1 MSLDKDGFVCRDA
14 PRFAAAASAGIAS
27 SAAAH
32 AQATAATP
40 VRLGFVGIGG
50 RGSYHLDAALGIEGV
65 EVPALCEIRADRLER
80 AAAWVE
86 HSGRPAPRLYGR
98 GERDFERLC
107 AEEDL
112 DCVICSTSWRWH
124 AQVCLAANRHGKH
137 AVSEVP
143 IVLTVDEAW
152 SLVEAFEQTGKW
164 STLALEQVLLEVSD
178 GMYLTLLNMIRQ
190 GVLGDILHAE
200 SGYVH
205 DLRRVKFPGGSEPWR
220 LQHAIDRNGNL
231 YPDHPMNRIMPAM
244 DINRGDRF
252 AQLVSVSSRA
262 VTLNEYAAS
271 RYGSEH
277 PLAARQMAQGDY
289 NATLIRTVDGK
300 LVTLNFDTNTP
311 HPREFTRIQGTDGVF
326 FDGRGM
332 GGPRIYL
339 DGISPESHQWEDAAP
354 KMAEYRH
361 PLLDSYDPP
370 ERPALRGHGG
380 QSMKTP
386 LTWHLLIQ
394 ALQSGTAPYFDVYD
408 SVTSSVISPLSEQSV
423 ASGSRPV
430 EFPDFTRGQ
439 WKTRPPIQFPRPTAV
454 AVG

>member
-1 MSLDKDGFVCRDA
+1 MSQDRNGSIRSSVSRS
-14 PRFAAAASAGIAS
+14 AAAASAGIAS
-27 SAAAH
+27 SAVAPT
-32 AQATAATP
+32 QASAATR

-50 RGSYHLDAALGIEGV
+50 RGSYHLDTALGIEGV
-65 EVPALCEIRADRLER
+65 EVPAVCEIQPDRLER
-80 AAAWVE
+80 AAGWIE
-86 HSGRPAPRLYGR
+86 QSGRPAPKLYGR

-112 DCVICSTSWRWH
+112 DCVICATSWRWH
-124 AQVCLAANRHGKH
+124 APVCLAANRHDKH

-143 IVLTVDEAW
+143 IVLTVDDAW
-152 SLVEAFEQTGKW
+152 SLVEAYEQTGKW
-164 STLALEQVLLEVSD
+164 STLALEQVLLEVGD
-178 GMYLTLLNMIRQ
+178 GMYLTLLNMIRE
-190 GVLGDILHAE
+190 GVLGDVLHAE

-231 YPDHPMNRIMPAM
+231 YPDHPMNRIIPAM
-244 DINRGDRF
+244 DINHGDRF

-262 VTLNEYAAS
+262 ATLNEYAAS
-271 RYGSEH
+271 RYGREH
-277 PLAARQMAQGDY
+277 PLATRQMAQGDY
-289 NATLIRTVDGK
+289 NATLIQTADGK

-326 FDGRGM
+326 FDGRDM

-339 DGISPESHQWEDAAP
+339 DGISRESHQWEDAARY
-354 KMAEYRH
+354 MEEYRH

-380 QSMKTP
+380 RSMKTP
-386 LTWHLLIQ
+386 LTWHLLIE
-394 ALQSGTAPYFDVYD
+394 ALRAGAAPYFDVYD

-439 WKTRPPIQFPRPTAV
+439 WMKRPPIQF
-454 AVG
+454 G

>member
-1 MSLDKDGFVCRDA
+1 MTRDQSGSIRGTV
-14 PRFAAAASAGIAS
+14 PRFAGAAGSAIAT
-27 SAAAH
+27 SAAMQT
-32 AQATAATP
+32 QASAATP

-65 EVPALCEIRADRLER
+65 EVPALCEIQPERLER
-80 AAAWVE
+80 AAGWVE
-86 HSGRPAPRLYGR
+86 QSGRPAPRLFGR

-112 DCVICSTSWRWH
+112 DCVICATSWRWH
-124 AQVCLAANRHGKH
+124 APVCLAANRHGKH

-164 STLALEQVLLEVSD
+164 STLALEQVLLEVGD

-190 GVLGDILHAE
+190 GLLGDVLHAE

-205 DLRRVKFPGGSEPWR
+205 DLRRVKFPAGSEPWR

-244 DINRGDRF
+244 DVNHGDRF

-262 VTLNEYAAS
+262 VTLNEYAVS

-277 PLAARQMAQGDY
+277 PLASEQMAQGDY
-289 NATLIRTVDGK
+289 NATLIRTEGGK

-311 HPREFTRIQGTDGVF
+311 HPREFTRVQGTDGVF

-339 DGISPESHQWEDAAP
+339 DGISPESHRWEDAAP
-354 KMAEYRH
+354 YMEEYRH
-361 PLLDSYDPP
+361 PLLNSYDPP

-380 QSMKTP
+380 RSMKTP
-386 LTWHLLIQ
+386 LTWHLLIE
-394 ALQSGTAPYFDVYD
+394 ALRAGTAPYFDVYD

-439 WKTRPPIQFPRPTAV
+439 WRTRPPIQFA
-454 AVG
+454 